1 MKSRKKKASLFET
14 IDERTLNF
22 KQGSTT
28 EQQHTV
34 KTRENSRTT
43 GLLRV
48 SVMKAS
54 VNARHQKLLSSL
66 QRSSG
71 FNHNGGCRSVMGDD
85 DGDSLLKQL
94 KSLGQMFAPRIMKL
108 TSSESSGIVT
118 IYLSFKQHNLD
129 LV

>member
-1 MKSRKKKASLFET
+1 MCIR
-14 IDERTLNF
+14 DR
-22 KQGSTT
+22 
-28 EQQHTV
+28 
-34 KTRENSRTT
+34 
-43 GLLRV
+43 
-48 SVMKAS
+48 
-54 VNARHQKLLSSL
+54 SSL